1 MTDLSVNRR
10 AHFDYT
16 ILDAYEAGMELFG
29 FEVKAILGGRM
40 TLAGAFVVMK
50 NAEAWLLNAGI
61 TPLQPKN
68 TPPSYQPDRS
78 RRLLLHKAQIR
89 ELIGKTSQK
98 GLTII
103 PLKAYAKGHR
113 VKLLI
118 GLAEHKKQ
126 HDKRE
131 TMRRRDAEREMSREK
146 RRER

>member
-10 AHFDYT
+10 AAFDYE
-16 ILDAYEAGMELFG
+16 ILDTYEAGMELFG

-40 TLAGAFVVMK
+40 TLAGAFVIIK
-50 NAEAWLLNAGI
+50 NAEAWLLNASI

-68 TPPSYQPDRS
+68 TPLSYQPDRS

-103 PLKAYAKGHR
+103 PLKVYTSHNRIK
-113 VKLLI
+113 VLI
-118 GLAEHKKQ
+118 GLARHKKTG
-126 HDKRE
+126 DKRE
-131 TMRRRDAEREMSREK
+131 TIKKREAGREIVRTLK
-146 RRER
+146 RG